1 MASETASIQ
10 IGVSFANTSRKNG
23 AASAQI
29 VTAAL
34 EQPQPYSGGT
44 GVQQSA
50 NAANQKLQLPSSQFI
65 GTVQADGRVMISPDW
80 FRFLHDMFEQR
91 LGGSQGD
98 SIPDIST
105 AVVSTRD
112 QAIAATNGVSSVSQ
126 QVNAN
131 AQTLAATVQVA
142 QNNSLAG
149 AAQIPPVVYSSKPGQ
164 NQLAP

>member
-10 IGVSFANTSRKNG
+10 IGITFGNVSKKG
-23 AASAQI
+23 GIASAQI
-29 VTAAL
+29 ITAAL

-44 GVQQSA
+44 GIQQSA
-50 NAANQKLQLPSSQFI
+50 NAANQKLQLPSSQYI
-65 GTVQADGRVMISPDW
+65 GTVQPDGRVLISPDW
-80 FRFLHDMFEQR
+80 FRFLHDLFEER
-91 LGGSQGD
+91 LGGAQGD

-112 QAIAATNGVSSVSQ
+112 QAIAATNGVSSVTQ

-142 QNNSLAG
+142 QNNSLTG
-149 AAQIPPVVYSSKPGQ
+149 ATQIPPVVYSSKPGQ
-164 NQLAP
+164 SQAVP